1 MVVDRTA
8 PAPVPAVPPVPV
20 KTALGGLRV
29 RIEEAADP
37 GGVLWEEAEATGV
50 GVVLV
55 MPRRELAVGTEG
67 EEYGLLVRVLVSF
80 ATWRGSVLGSFL
92 WSSL

>member
-1 MVVDRTA
+1 MVADRTA
-8 PAPVPAVPPVPV
+8 LLAPAVPPGPV

-37 GGVLWEEAEATGV
+37 GGVLWEEEAAGV

-55 MPRRELAVGTEG
+55 MPKRELAVGTE
-67 EEYGLLVRVLVSF
+67 EEE
-80 ATWRGSVLGSFL
+80 
-92 WSSL
+92 